1 VAERNSTSPSVLLA
15 LEVAMREPHGPE
27 RDEWRTYAISVVI
40 SLVLVV
46 LALQMY
52 AELGMA

>member
-1 VAERNSTSPSVLLA
+1 
-15 LEVAMREPHGPE
+15 MREPHGPE